1 MTFLIPWFATLGAL
15 IIGIAAYRDDE
26 DGLILG
32 CIYCGVSLI
41 LNIISA
47 FV

>member
-15 IIGIAAYRDDE
+15 IIGIAAYRDDKQ
-26 DGLILG
+26 GLISG
-32 CIYCGVSLI
+32 CMYCGVSLI
-41 LNIISA
+41 LNIINA

>member
-15 IIGIAAYRDDE
+15 IIGIAAYRDDK
-26 DGLILG
+26 DGIIFG
-32 CIYCGVSLI
+32 CMYCVVSLI
-41 LNIISA
+41 LNIINM